1 MELLIATYRNREM
14 FSTAAAAAVAVAAAG
29 ADAELAV
36 VAGDCIQISKLFSPE
51 DLLQKMGKN
60 KLIETAQ

>member
-14 FSTAAAAAVAVAAAG
+14 FSTAAAVAAAG
-29 ADAELAV
+29 ADAEFAV
-36 VAGDCIQISKLFSPE
+36 VAGGCIPISKLFSPE

>member
-14 FSTAAAAAVAVAAAG
+14 FSTAAAAVAAAAAG
-29 ADAELAV
+29 ADAEFAV
-36 VAGDCIQISKLFSPE
+36 VAGGCIQISKLFSPE